1 MQIFNTV
8 QQWVNLKTG
17 EAADPILVPW
27 DYINYNKKK
36 YAYMRIMVT
45 CC

>member
-17 EAADPILVPW
+17 EAADPILSLGTTL
-27 DYINYNKKK
+27 IITKKNT
-36 YAYMRIMVT
+36 RICV
-45 CC
+45 